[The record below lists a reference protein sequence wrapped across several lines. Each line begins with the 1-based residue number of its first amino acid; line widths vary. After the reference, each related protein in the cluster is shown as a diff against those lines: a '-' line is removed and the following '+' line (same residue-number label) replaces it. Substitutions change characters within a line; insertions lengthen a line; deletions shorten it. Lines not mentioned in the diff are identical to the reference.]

1 MSSKIGSLK
10 INAEQKK
17 IYEETGLWTE
27 KTLLDY
33 WNEAVEKFGD
43 KEYIIDNLGRRY
55 TYKEVDRQADKLAG
69 FMVSRGLEAGDR
81 VSLLCPPRNE
91 YVIIVM
97 ACIKIGV
104 VMGGFKMRIGG
115 DEWVE
120 LVNRMKAR
128 MNFCIANYRGDDM
141 RIFMDHNSAFLDHP
155 ADTVYIGEPM
165 DEENFY
171 LDRILEEEYPR
182 QPRPDC
188 TSNDVAAIMFTSGTT
203 KGSKGVLL
211 THNNIISSE
220 LCYNRMLGLTPE
232 EDKMFMP
239 CPLSHA
245 IGFHHGIIANMLYG
259 GTLVFLEPYKAD
271 VALDM
276 MDREKCTYSMGATPF
291 IYDYLKLMDQ
301 GYKKPGSL
309 KFYVCGG
316 APVPYKMTKHAWEQ
330 HQLIVC
336 ECYGSTESVP
346 HVIVPPAQAMEMEG
360 KWSGIAMDGIEVRII
375 DKEGNDVKPGEEGQ
389 EISRGPNVF
398 VGYLENPEDTAEA
411 LDDDGW
417 FYSGDLCYGDGLG
430 HIKISGRIKDII
442 IRGGENFNMS
452 EMEAAFMGCPKI
464 RQMGICAM
472 KDERFGERACGF
484 IVPEDWNDLPDLEY
498 MHAYLREHDT
508 SKWFCPER
516 IEFIDEIPMTDSGKI
531 RRNLLVKE
539 LEARLA
545 AEADA

>member
-1 MSSKIGSLK
+1 MELK
-10 INAEQKK
+10 INKAQQK
-17 IYEETGLWTE
+17 IYEEKGLWTE

-43 KEYIIDNLGRRY
+43 KEYLIDNLGRRY

-69 FMVSRGLEAGDR
+69 FMAERGLKAGDR

-91 YVIIVM
+91 YAVIVM
-97 ACIKIGV
+97 ACFKLGV

-120 LVNRMKAR
+120 LVNRMQAK
-128 MNFCIANYRGDDM
+128 MNFCIADYRGDDM
-141 RIFMDHNSAFLDHP
+141 RIFMEHNSALLDHD
-155 ADTVYIGEPM
+155 ADTVYIGPPL
-165 DEENFY
+165 DETNFY
-171 LDRILEEEYPR
+171 MDRILEQEYDKL
-182 QPRPDC
+182 PRPDC
-188 TSNDVAAIMFTSGTT
+188 TSNDVAAIIFTSGTT

-220 LCYNRMLGLTPE
+220 LVYNKMLGLTPE

-245 IGFHHGIIANMLYG
+245 IGFHHGIVANMLYG

-276 MDREKCTYSMGATPF
+276 MDKEKCTYSMGATPF

-301 GYKKPGSL
+301 GYKKPSSL

-316 APVPYKMTKHAWEQ
+316 APVPYKMTKHAWEK
-330 HQLIVC
+330 HKMIVC

-346 HVIVPPAQAMEMEG
+346 HVIVPPDKALEMEG
-360 KWSGIAMDGIEVRII
+360 KWSGIAMDGIEVRIV

-417 FYSGDLCYGDGLG
+417 FYSGDLCYGDGKG

-442 IRGGENFNMS
+442 IRGGENFNLC
-452 EMEAAFMGCPKI
+452 EMEAAFMGCPQIKQI
-464 RQMGICAM
+464 GICAM

-484 IVPEDWNDLPDLEY
+484 IVPENWDDLPTLES
-498 MHAYLREHDT
+498 MHAFLRANDV

-539 LEARLA
+539 LDRRLA
-545 AEADA
+545 EEAAEGKA